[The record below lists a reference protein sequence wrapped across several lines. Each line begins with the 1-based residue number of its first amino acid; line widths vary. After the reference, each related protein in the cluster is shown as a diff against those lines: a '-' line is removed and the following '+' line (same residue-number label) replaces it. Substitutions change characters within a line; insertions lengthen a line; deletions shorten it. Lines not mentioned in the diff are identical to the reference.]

1 MIPII
6 SLELIVEI
14 HDNVIDISGGVNGVD
29 IGRLAG
35 SLARVEASI
44 L

>member
-14 HDNVIDISGGVNGVD
+14 HDNVIDISGG
-29 IGRLAG
+29 AM
-35 SLARVEASI
+35 SWI
-44 L
+44 LDVWQVHWHE